1 MADNGNTEQA
11 RRMRIAES
19 GEYISKKAFAEASK
33 KAGDAYDRFAK
44 MIAEEEKDELDIL
57 GDEIFAE
64 CERLEAERIAK
75 MAEEEQALIDM
86 MTMGE

>member
-1 MADNGNTEQA
+1 MADNGETEQA

-19 GEYISKKAFAEASK
+19 GEYISKKDFAEASK

-44 MIAEEEKDELDIL
+44 MIAEEE
-57 GDEIFAE
+57 
-64 CERLEAERIAK
+64 
-75 MAEEEQALIDM
+75 QALIDM